1 MNVPVKRAL
10 LSVSDKSGI
19 VALAQALHALGCE
32 IVSTGGT
39 ARVLAEAG
47 LPVTDIQAVSGNPEA
62 FGGRMK
68 TISFAVESALLF
80 HRERD
85 AAEAQSLGIVP
96 IDLVVCNL
104 YPFEQTWKA
113 GGDMDAL
120 VENIDIGGPTMLR
133 AAAKNFHSVAAVCDP
148 ADYPALI
155 AELQASGGA
164 TTAAT
169 RQRLMRKVFDH
180 TADYD
185 AAIAV
190 AMAERAGERSIR
202 LAYDSPQPLRYGENS
217 HQSAAFFRQR
227 GAARSMHDL
236 EILGGK
242 ALSYNNIVDTH
253 AAITAVAGLASGGV
267 AIIKHTNPC
276 GLAVGADQATAFAA
290 AWDGDPLSSFGSVIA
305 FNSPL
310 CLDAARFLDLHAEA
324 IRQRKFVEVI
334 AAPDFDDGVVEY
346 LRRNKNLRVV
356 RVEPGALTE
365 RERLRVVP
373 GGLLVQDA
381 DLEDWDRLEQVTE
394 RAVEPLDEELLRFG
408 VQAVRKVKSNA
419 IVVVRR
425 RQDGVLQ
432 LLGMGAGQPNRV
444 NSTGLSLERARLNLV
459 TEAEALGVEP
469 AAHTAAEL
477 AKAYL
482 VSDAFFPFPD
492 NVEVAAEAGVRNLFQ
507 PGGSIRDKAV
517 TRRCDELGL
526 AMVFTGLRHFEH

>member
-1 MNVPVKRAL
+1 MNVPVRRAL
-10 LSVSDKSGI
+10 LSVSDKTGV
-19 VALAQALHALGCE
+19 VALGQALHSLGCE

-39 ARVLAEAG
+39 ARALREAG
-47 LPVTDIQAVSGNPEA
+47 LPVTDITAVSGNPEA

-85 AAEAQSLGIVP
+85 AAEAQRLGIVP
-96 IDLVVCNL
+96 IDLVACNL
-104 YPFEQTWKA
+104 YPFERAWKG

-133 AAAKNFHSVAAVCDP
+133 AAAKNFHAVAALCDP
-148 ADYPALI
+148 ADYPAII
-155 AELQASGGA
+155 AELEAQGGA
-164 TTAAT
+164 TTLAT

-185 AAIAV
+185 AAIAM
-190 AMAERAGERSIR
+190 AMAEQAGDRSIR
-202 LAYDSPQPLRYGENS
+202 LAYDTPKPLRYGENS
-217 HQSAAFFRQR
+217 HQQAAFYRQR
-227 GAARSMHDL
+227 GAAASMHDL

-242 ALSYNNIVDTH
+242 PLSYNNIVDTH
-253 AAITAVAGLASGGV
+253 AALETAVGLAPGGV

-276 GLAVGADQATAFAA
+276 GLAVGRDQLATFGA
-290 AWDGDPLSSFGSVIA
+290 AWAGDPLSSFGSVIA
-305 FNSPL
+305 FNTAL
-310 CLDAARFLDLHAEA
+310 GLETARFLNLHAEKVGD
-324 IRQRKFVEVI
+324 RKFVEVV
-334 AAPDFDDGVVEY
+334 AAPAFEAEVVDY
-346 LRRNKNLRVV
+346 LRRSQNLRIV
-356 RVEPGALTE
+356 RYEPEQIRQAEAL
-365 RERLRVVP
+365 RLVP

-381 DLEDWDRLEQVTE
+381 DVMDLGELQPVTRVE
-394 RAVEPLDEELLRFG
+394 RMIDQELLRFG
-408 VQAVRKVKSNA
+408 VAAVRQVKSNA

-444 NSTGLSLERARLNLV
+444 NSTGLSLERARLNLT
-459 TEAEALGVEP
+459 TEAELLGADP

-477 AKAYL
+477 GRAYL

-492 NVEVAAEAGVRNLFQ
+492 NVEVAAEAGVRHLFQ

-517 TRRCDELGL
+517 IRRCDELGL
-526 AMVFTGLRHFEH
+526 SMVFTGLRHFKH